1 VRKFLS
7 RNGIEATDGE
17 VQAIV
22 KRLDTDRD
30 SKISFTEFKRF
41 FSLPLV
47 DTGLSSSLT
56 SSTLYSSKSS
66 FRRFESPLRRPAS
79 PRRLLTP
86 ERGLGSPLRGIT
98 KSPVTSPVRTTV
110 RSPVRSPIRSPVRVR
125 SPLRSTLSPT
135 IRSPL
140 RTTLR
145 SPVRSPLRETSFS
158 KTSFLTYEEENF
170 LSFLREIIASENDYE
185 RNRCDLILRSDFNVE
200 DAFRIFELDGRG
212 YLTDLDL
219 KYGLNALDIFPT
231 SEEINLLIKRFDLRN
246 EGVLSYNNFYSIFN
260 PLDREYSRMLE
271 LRLPST
277 YVSRYNRTDV
287 FLPTTKLYLQNLL
300 NAILRNEVRIE
311 AWRQKLNGLVRFNTR
326 LFFEKIDRLDKNYAS
341 DTDVYLINHR

>member
-7 RNGIEATDGE
+7 RNGVEVSDSE

-30 SKISFTEFKRF
+30 TRISFTEFKRF

-47 DTGLSSSLT
+47 DTGLKSSMT

-66 FRRFESPLRRPAS
+66 FKRYDSPLRRTTS

-98 KSPVTSPVRTTV
+98 KSPVRSPLRTTV
-110 RSPVRSPIRSPVRVR
+110 RSPVRSPVRVR
-125 SPLRSTLSPT
+125 SPLRTTVSPT
-135 IRSPL
+135 VRSPL

-145 SPVRSPLRETSFS
+145 SPMRSPIRETSFS

-212 YLTDLDL
+212 YLTDLDI

-231 SEEINLLIKRFDLRN
+231 SEEITLFIKRFDLRN
-246 EGVLSYNNFYSIFN
+246 EGVLSYNNFYAIFS

-287 FLPTTKLYLQNLL
+287 FLPTTKLYLQNLF
-300 NAILRNEVRIE
+300 NAILRNEARIE
-311 AWRQKLNGLVRFNTR
+311 AWRQKLNSIVRFNTR
-326 LFFEKIDRLDKNYAS
+326 LFFEKIDRIDKNYAT
-341 DTDVYLINHR
+341 DTDVCLINFR